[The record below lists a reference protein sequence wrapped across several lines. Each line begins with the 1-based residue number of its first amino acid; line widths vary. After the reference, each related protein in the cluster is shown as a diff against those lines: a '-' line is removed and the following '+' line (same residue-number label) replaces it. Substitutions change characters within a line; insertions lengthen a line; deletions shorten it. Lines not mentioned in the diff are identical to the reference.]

1 MILTPEQQL
10 NIATTYEN
18 AAADKMGVPP
28 QQRAAFARK
37 AKRFRALAQRSPEQA
52 VTVASKEERRQH
64 RFLISAATFLAISLV
79 AATAI
84 RAIMPSALSEVR
96 VTGISV
102 EPPTLT
108 SPSPTGA
115 PGLTILRTAAVPKP
129 LPLSGVGIASMMV
142 MATPSPWPPAAPG
155 FRTLSATAVPEP
167 LSISGEN
174 IASMMLMT
182 TSLPQALWD
191 SNGPTSSAITRVDAP
206 ASTAPRPKFA
216 KKRIKQKP
224 SATFG
229 HFGQA
234 F

>member
-52 VTVASKEERRQH
+52 VRVASKEERRQH

-84 RAIMPSALSEVR
+84 RAIGEVR

-102 EPPTLT
+102 EPSTLT

-129 LPLSGVGIASMMV
+129 LPLSGAGIASMMV
-142 MATPSPWPPAAPG
+142 MATPSPWPPAAQG
-155 FRTLSATAVPEP
+155 FRILSATAVPKP
-167 LSISGEN
+167 LSIFGEN

-182 TSLPQALWD
+182 TPLPQALWD
-191 SNGPTSSAITRVDAP
+191 SLRRMEPLAQR
-206 ASTAPRPKFA
+206 
-216 KKRIKQKP
+216 
-224 SATFG
+224 
-229 HFGQA
+229 
-234 F
+234 

>member
-10 NIATTYEN
+10 NIAATYEN

-64 RFLISAATFLAISLV
+64 RFLISAATFIAISLV
-79 AATAI
+79 AAAAI

-108 SPSPTGA
+108 SPSPSGA

-129 LPLSGVGIASMMV
+129 LLLSGVGIASMMV
-142 MATPSPWPPAAPG
+142 MATPSPWPPTAPG
-155 FRTLSATAVPEP
+155 FRTLSATAVPKP
-167 LSISGEN
+167 LSIFGEN
-174 IASMMLMT
+174 IASIMSMT
-182 TSLPQALWD
+182 TPLPEALWD
-191 SNGPTSSAITRVDAP
+191 SLRKNGTTSSAITRVDAP
-206 ASTAPRPKFA
+206 ASTPLETK
-216 KKRIKQKP
+216 IC
-224 SATFG
+224 
-229 HFGQA
+229 
-234 F
+234 